1 MRFSLKIFDYSIELS
16 FSGYLDTAEKWR
28 DYTAP
33 FRNGVREEPPKRV
46 DLILELDL
54 EKGWNN
60 PDVREG
66 ISIEYADGWSVGARV
81 SRPAASGTIKRVGER
96 LKGVM
101 KVSGDYP
108 ESIDFAIGT
117 GLSMLCEER
126 GDILLHSSAVLMD
139 EGAWLFLGDGGAGKT
154 TIAVEL
160 NGGGVPMSVD
170 RTLVTARFDEQLRA
184 WGTPF
189 GDSDGFVERGL
200 DAPVAGLVFIAQ
212 ADRHELSSM
221 GEWETLQGLLRQSIS
236 ASRDRGSVD
245 RLMKTA
251 GILAEAGLSCRM
263 KFRRD
268 DGFWDLL
275 RS

>member
-1 MRFSLKIFDYSIELS
+1 MRFFLNIFDYSMQLD
-16 FSGYLDTAEKWR
+16 FSGYLDTAERWC

-33 FRNGVREEPPKRV
+33 FSNEVREEPSKRV
-46 DLILELDL
+46 DLALELDL
-54 EKGWNN
+54 VKGWHN

-66 ISIEYADGWSVGARV
+66 FAIEYAGGRPVGVRV
-81 SRPAASGTIKRVGER
+81 SRPAAVGTIARADGCFEGS
-96 LKGVM
+96 L
-101 KVSGDYP
+101 KVSADYP
-108 ESIDFAIGT
+108 DSIDFVVGT
-117 GLSMLCEER
+117 GLAMLCEER

-189 GDSDGFVERGL
+189 GDSDGFVKRAL
-200 DAPVAGLVFIAQ
+200 DAPIAGLVFIDQ
-212 ADRHELSSM
+212 ADRHELSSI
-221 GEWETLQGLLRQSIS
+221 GEWETLQGLLRQSVS

-245 RLMKTA
+245 RLMKMA
-251 GILAEAGLSCRM
+251 GILAEAGLSRRM